1 MKKVVY
7 WGVLSVLLVA
17 CGTARVNSWMD
28 PSFEKGWKIGKTAV
42 LAIAES
48 DSLRRE
54 YEDDFVEGLT
64 AEKITAESL
73 MILLP
78 KTEKMTKEE
87 LVDLLKKNGFDSIF
101 ITRKVSSTERQQVV
115 DLGYPTYYGDYY
127 NYYSYAF
134 GLSFGGNTQ
143 VYNYTEFEM
152 ETNLYDV
159 KSQKLVWSARQR
171 VTDDRSS
178 RSNIRRMVNGLL
190 KDLRQKGL
198 L

>member
-1 MKKVVY
+1 MKKTVY
-7 WGVLSVLLVA
+7 WGLLSVLLVA
-17 CGTARVNSWMD
+17 CGTVRVNSWMD

-54 YEDDFVEGLT
+54 YEDAFVEGLT
-64 AEKITAESL
+64 QQKATAESL
-73 MILLP
+73 VVLLP

-87 LVDLLKKNGFDSIF
+87 LVALLKKNGFDSIF

-115 DLGYPTYYGDYY
+115 DMGYPAYYGDYY

-178 RSNIRRMVNGLL
+178 RSNIKGMVNGLL

>member
-1 MKKVVY
+1 VKRTVF
-7 WGVLSVLLVA
+7 WGLLSMLFVS
-17 CGTARVNSWMD
+17 CGTVRVNSWMD
-28 PSFEKGWKIGKTAV
+28 PSFGKGWKIGKTAV

-54 YEDDFVEGLT
+54 YEDAFVEGLT
-64 AEKITAESL
+64 LQKATAESL
-73 MILLP
+73 VVLLP

-87 LVDLLKKNGFDSIF
+87 LVALLKKNGFDSIF

-115 DLGYPTYYGDYY
+115 DMGYPAYYGDYY

-178 RSNIRRMVNGLL
+178 RSNIKGMVNGLL